1 MNMLEMD
8 WSAHWSEFTYEE
20 ALARAKNALWK
31 RGVSII
37 FIIEGYEH
45 EFFFDELLPEK
56 AALADLR
63 ARRIALAAAE
73 SPKIAV
79 LLTGILGLLTLS
91 LMCAL
96 NI

>member
-45 EFFFDELLPEK
+45 EFFFDDLLPEK

-63 ARRIALAAAE
+63 ARRIPHTAAE
-73 SPKIAV
+73 SPRIAV

>member
-1 MNMLEMD
+1 MNTMEMD

-20 ALARAKNALWK
+20 ALMRAKNALWK
-31 RGVSII
+31 KGVSII

-45 EFFFDELLPEK
+45 EFFFDDLLPEK

-63 ARRIALAAAE
+63 ARGVPIAAAE
-73 SPKIAV
+73 TPKIAV

-96 NI
+96 GI